1 MNLQRRVEQLEQ
13 QQGNAPQ
20 DDHAW
25 RETLNRISKV
35 YGDGSPVALLPRA
48 DAGEHFRPESL
59 LYRRASAGD
68 VDGDGAGA

>member
-13 QQGNAPQ
+13 QQGNTPQ

-35 YGDGSPVALLPRA
+35 YGDGSPV
-48 DAGEHFRPESL
+48 E
-59 LYRRASAGD
+59 GD
-68 VDGDGAGA
+68 VASPTRAELLTMITEVYG